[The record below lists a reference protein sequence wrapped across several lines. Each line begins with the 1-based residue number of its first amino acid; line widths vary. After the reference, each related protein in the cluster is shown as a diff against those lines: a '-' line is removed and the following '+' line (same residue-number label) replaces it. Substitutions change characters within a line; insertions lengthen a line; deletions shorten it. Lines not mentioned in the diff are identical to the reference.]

1 MAVLDNSIKSMILV
15 YQVYE
20 NADKMEQLMD
30 RQALLQDK
38 IDALGA
44 WEIDTKLEIAWMLC
58 ELQKRYSNQIYLV
71 GNAVV

>member
-1 MAVLDNSIKSMILV
+1 MIVLLPE
-15 YQVYE
+15 VYE

-38 IDALGA
+38 IDALG
-44 WEIDTKLEIAWMLC
+44 WEIVQTRNCNGCFANSG
-58 ELQKRYSNQIYLV
+58 RYSNQEFIL

>member
-1 MAVLDNSIKSMILV
+1 MAVLDEFNKINDSFGLPE
-15 YQVYE
+15 VYE

-44 WEIDTKLEIAWMLC
+44 WEID
-58 ELQKRYSNQIYLV
+58 
-71 GNAVV
+71 

>member
-1 MAVLDNSIKSMILV
+1 MAVLDEFNKINDSGLPE
-15 YQVYE
+15 VYE

-44 WEIDTKLEIAWMLC
+44 
-58 ELQKRYSNQIYLV
+58 
-71 GNAVV
+71 

>member
-1 MAVLDNSIKSMILV
+1 MAVLDEFNKINDDFGLPE
-15 YQVYE
+15 VYE

-44 WEIDTKLEIAWMLC
+44 WKSTL
-58 ELQKRYSNQIYLV
+58 N
-71 GNAVV
+71 